1 MKLTDMRKVLI
12 IGLDQAGKT
21 SILNILSS
29 KFNLMDNLKPTAG
42 IERTEIQILGIPILT
57 WDLGGQQIFR
67 EQYLKNLKIFAE
79 TDSVFFVVDALN
91 PARYDEAL
99 QYYSDILNKF
109 KQLDLKPKIVLCIHK
124 IDPNIRDNPNTL
136 QVIDDLRELFQ
147 AKSGDFEITTF
158 VTSIYDRKSIIE
170 SFSRNFQELLVS
182 LKPFKK
188 LLESLVR
195 QLNLDGLILF
205 DENLMI
211 LSESYRDVDC
221 EQMCLNLTYN
231 SVYYM
236 SQSNPQMLDSNLAQN
251 FEFILN
257 LKNKQKRFNFVKVQ
271 FKEWTLYV
279 LTMGDKKLDSHEVT
293 AKFNSI
299 VKNFAIAESD

>member
-1 MKLTDMRKVLI
+1 MKLTDIRKILV

-29 KFNLMDNLKPTAG
+29 KYNLMDNLKPTAG
-42 IERTEIQILGIPILT
+42 IERTEIQILGIPILS

-91 PARYDEAL
+91 PARFDEAL

-124 IDPNIRDNPNTL
+124 IDPNIRNNPNTL
-136 QVIDDLRELFQ
+136 QIIEELKELFQ
-147 AKSGDFEITTF
+147 ARSGDFEITPF

-195 QLNLDGLILF
+195 QLHLDGLILF

-211 LSESYRDVDC
+211 LSESYQDVEC
-221 EQMCLNLTYN
+221 EQTCLNLTYN

-236 SQSNPQMLDSNLAQN
+236 SQSNPQMLDSNFAKN

-257 LKNKQKRFNFVKVQ
+257 LKNKQKRFNFVQVQ
-271 FKEWTLYV
+271 FKEWPLYL
-279 LTMGDKKLDSHEVT
+279 LTMGEKKFDPNEII

-299 VKNFAIAESD
+299 IKNFEISESE